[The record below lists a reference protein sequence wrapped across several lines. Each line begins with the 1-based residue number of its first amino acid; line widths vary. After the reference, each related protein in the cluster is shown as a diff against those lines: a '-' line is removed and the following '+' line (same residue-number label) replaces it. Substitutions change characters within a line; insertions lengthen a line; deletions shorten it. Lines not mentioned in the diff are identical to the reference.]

1 MGSSAGK
8 QEEEI
13 FNFCFKNKCGHR
25 KQEFGFPCNKQGFGI
40 SILKLSPLV
49 CTLIYVVD
57 KVFDLFYVYLNEDFL
72 FKNKIYVV
80 DVSLVCNCAE
90 KKQ

>member
-1 MGSSAGK
+1 MGSFAGN

-25 KQEFGFPCNKQGFGI
+25 KQEFGFPCNKQGFEI
-40 SILKLSPLV
+40 QILKLSPLV

-57 KVFDLFYVYLNEDFL
+57 NVFDLFYVYLNEDFL
-72 FKNKIYVV
+72 FINKIYVV
-80 DVSLVCNCAE
+80 DVLLVFNCAE
-90 KKQ
+90 KKT